1 MAEVPTAIR
10 GKLPP
15 VERVIGLDVETEF
28 LYVTTPSKDS
38 TPKKKPPRAKPDTTP
53 TAPKSDVLALDL
65 GSARIDT
72 VASGIEK
79 ATLGPDGTLYTVDA
93 KRRVVSVARR
103 VRVAWPQALPGVPIQ
118 MPCSGSSR

>member
-38 TPKKKPPRAKPDTTP
+38 TPKKKPPRAKPGLVYVTSGKTIHLRRDP
-53 TAPKSDVLALDL
+53 ARLERVLASRLD
-65 GSARIDT
+65 
-72 VASGIEK
+72 E
-79 ATLGPDGTLYTVDA
+79 
-93 KRRVVSVARR
+93 
-103 VRVAWPQALPGVPIQ
+103 
-118 MPCSGSSR
+118 